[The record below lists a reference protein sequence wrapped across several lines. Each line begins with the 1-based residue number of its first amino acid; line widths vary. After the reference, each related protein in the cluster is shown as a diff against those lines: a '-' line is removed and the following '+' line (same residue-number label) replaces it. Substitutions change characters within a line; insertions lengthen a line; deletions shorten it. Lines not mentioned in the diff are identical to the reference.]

1 MLGFG
6 FPEIPGRADLGH
18 HLAGPQAGCLDIGDG
33 VQRDPLLLLIEV
45 EDGRPVA
52 GPPVVTLPVFGCRVV
67 DLEEEFQQGAV
78 IGDRGVEDDFDG
90 FGVRA
95 VVTVGCVGDVPA
107 AVAHP
112 RGDHTGLVAD
122 QILQPPKAAAGEDR
136 FLIARHFRTSRSGY
150 TPAMECNGAK
160 TAL

>member
-1 MLGFG
+1 MVSSAIRFAAHRSRRWPTGSWS
-6 FPEIPGRADLGH
+6 
-18 HLAGPQAGCLDIGDG
+18 
-33 VQRDPLLLLIEV
+33 
-45 EDGRPVA
+45 
-52 GPPVVTLPVFGCRVV
+52 PVVTLPVFGCRVV

-122 QILQPPKAAAGEDR
+122 QILQPPKQPPAR
-136 FLIARHFRTSRSGY
+136 IAF
-150 TPAMECNGAK
+150 
-160 TAL
+160 